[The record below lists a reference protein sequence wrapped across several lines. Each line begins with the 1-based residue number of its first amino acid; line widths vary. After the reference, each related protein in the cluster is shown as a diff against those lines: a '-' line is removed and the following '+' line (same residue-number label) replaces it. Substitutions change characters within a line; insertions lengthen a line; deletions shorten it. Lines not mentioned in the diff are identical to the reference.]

1 VSATDDL
8 LANAAAYALSFDAGN
23 LAASPVLGVAVVTCM
38 DARVDPARLLGLTEG
53 DAHVIRNAGGVVG
66 DDEIRSISLSQHLL
80 GTREVI
86 VVQHTD
92 CGLLGLSDEEFAD
105 KLEAEAGQ
113 RPDWAARGFADLE
126 ASLRASLE
134 RIRTSPFI
142 PLRDSVR
149 GFVYDV
155 ADGTLREVR

>member
-1 VSATDDL
+1 
-8 LANAAAYALSFDAGN
+8 
-23 LAASPVLGVAVVTCM
+23 M

-53 DAHVIRNAGGVVG
+53 DAHVIRNAGGVVD

-86 VVQHTD
+86 VIQHTD

-105 KLEAEAGQ
+105 KLEAEAGE
-113 RPDWAARGFADLE
+113 RPGWSARGFDDLDD
-126 ASLRASLE
+126 SVRASLE
-134 RIRTSPFI
+134 RIRTSPFVLH
-142 PLRDSVR
+142 PDSAR

-155 ADGTLREVR
+155 ADGTLREVA